1 VASSRNIN
9 PNTIPLFTNA
19 IANIEHTLD
28 SSAIRKGSRDFYWF
42 SPILKEKLQ
51 GLRADLIVF
60 PSTEEEV
67 IQVIKTCV
75 DFDLPLT
82 VRGAGTGNYGQAMP
96 LEGGV
101 VLDTK
106 RMSKVKEVRKNT
118 VLTEPGIKLID
129 LEAETLKTEQ
139 ELRLYP
145 STKRTATIGGFIAGG
160 STGVGAIEHGYLSDL
175 DNIKSLRVVTMER
188 EPRALT
194 LKGKDI
200 GKAAH
205 AYGTNGVITELEIG
219 LTESRDW
226 VDVIVAFSSFNQALY
241 FTQDLSNSSK
251 IQKKEIAIFE
261 APITSYFPNFSIPP
275 TEHSCFMM
283 VRNSD
288 LDNLKELTTKFNGK
302 VVYEKNNPEK
312 NRQRP
317 LYEFTWNHTTLHAIN
332 RDPRVTYLQ
341 SLFIIEDDFRMINK
355 MRDYFKAELLMHLE
369 AVLWN
374 GKFALAG
381 LQLVYFTSETRLN
394 EIINYHEEN
403 GIPIFNPHT
412 HILEDGGMKIVDPFQ
427 LDFKKA
433 VDPAGLMN
441 PGKMRGWWEG
451 ADEDE
456 INNAIFK

>member
-1 VASSRNIN
+1 MASSRNIN

-175 DNIKSLRVVTMER
+175 DNIKVAKIINAEQHPNDDRLRVCDV
-188 EPRALT
+188 
-194 LKGKDI
+194 DI
-200 GKAAH
+200 GQ
-205 AYGTNGVITELEIG
+205 E
-219 LTESRDW
+219 
-226 VDVIVAFSSFNQALY
+226 
-241 FTQDLSNSSK
+241 
-251 IQKKEIAIFE
+251 
-261 APITSYFPNFSIPP
+261 
-275 TEHSCFMM
+275 
-283 VRNSD
+283 
-288 LDNLKELTTKFNGK
+288 
-302 VVYEKNNPEK
+302 NNVK
-312 NRQRP
+312 
-317 LYEFTWNHTTLHAIN
+317 
-332 RDPRVTYLQ
+332 
-341 SLFIIEDDFRMINK
+341 DDR
-355 MRDYFKAELLMHLE
+355 
-369 AVLWN
+369 
-374 GKFALAG
+374 
-381 LQLVYFTSETRLN
+381 
-394 EIINYHEEN
+394 
-403 GIPIFNPHT
+403 
-412 HILEDGGMKIVDPFQ
+412 
-427 LDFKKA
+427 
-433 VDPAGLMN
+433 
-441 PGKMRGWWEG
+441 
-451 ADEDE
+451 
-456 INNAIFK
+456 